1 MSEDQRMLGQRY
13 LGVDHGRDAHGQRDA
28 EHVAEPPRVHGDPA

>member
-13 LGVDHGRDAHGQRDA
+13 LGVDHGRDA